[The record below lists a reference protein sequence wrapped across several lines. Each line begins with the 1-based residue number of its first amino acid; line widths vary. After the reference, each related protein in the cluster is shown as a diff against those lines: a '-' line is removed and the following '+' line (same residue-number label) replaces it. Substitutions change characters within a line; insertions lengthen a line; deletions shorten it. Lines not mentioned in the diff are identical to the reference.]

1 MRLEMMYVVIS
12 RNHNTRVHFFTDNG
26 WSWSVPS
33 HFRAIEWRHH
43 LDASGECQPD
53 SVASLMRTNT
63 CLTVKLW
70 SAVMVNIAMV
80 KGTFLLGYSKVY

>member
-1 MRLEMMYVVIS
+1 MYVVIS

-63 CLTVKLW
+63 C
-70 SAVMVNIAMV
+70 
-80 KGTFLLGYSKVY
+80 FLLGYSQIVIGLFIGLWVSLIWDFGKSGDA